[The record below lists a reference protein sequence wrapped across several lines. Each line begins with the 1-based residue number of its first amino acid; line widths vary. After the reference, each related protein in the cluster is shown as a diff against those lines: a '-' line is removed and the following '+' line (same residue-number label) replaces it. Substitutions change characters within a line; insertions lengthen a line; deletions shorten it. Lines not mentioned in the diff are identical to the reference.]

1 MIKIIDTETGISIDT
16 AVEPDEYGLTPH
28 DIAVRFFMPAWA
40 QLMMIRR
47 ERDHNSHL
55 GAKEKS

>member
-1 MIKIIDTETGISIDT
+1 MIKIIDTETGASIDIT
-16 AVEPDEYGLTPH
+16 VEPDEYRLTPA
-28 DIAVRFFMPAWA
+28 DAAVRFFMPAWA

-55 GAKEKS
+55 GAEEKS